1 MVGVDIFIHLLNFC
15 LPDLA
20 SVPFSD
26 GMQER
31 FIINVSLEILRN
43 CNHVAFQQDFEA
55 CTQALHC
62 MGYSN
67 PQLTAARGTSAGGL
81 IVGAVC
87 NRSPGLFKAAIL
99 RVSLLLVSGIS

>member
-1 MVGVDIFIHLLNFC
+1 MLLF
-15 LPDLA
+15 L
-20 SVPFSD
+20 
-26 GMQER
+26 
-31 FIINVSLEILRN
+31 
-43 CNHVAFQQDFEA
+43 QDFEA
-55 CTQALHC
+55 CTQELHL

-99 RVSLLLVSGIS
+99 RVGLCFTCSIWNNLTMLITTHI

>member
-1 MVGVDIFIHLLNFC
+1 
-15 LPDLA
+15 
-20 SVPFSD
+20 
-26 GMQER
+26 
-31 FIINVSLEILRN
+31 
-43 CNHVAFQQDFEA
+43 
-55 CTQALHC
+55 

-99 RVSLLLVSGIS
+99 RVGLQFSIWNNLTKLLLSMCAFDYNKYLIYHKASANILRLHQFVQKNPVIENILRK